1 MSEAD
6 DMNICHFCGNRN
18 LRVAVIQYTYRHA
31 GKFLIVDDVPCT
43 KCEYCGE
50 AYFKA
55 EVLKRIE
62 KEFNAIYYQG
72 KKAKQKLSVPV
83 ERFAQIGELTA

>member
-1 MSEAD
+1 MSEDD
-6 DMNICHFCGNRN
+6 DMKICHFCGNRN
-18 LRVAVIQYTYRHA
+18 FRVTAIQYTYRNA

-55 EVLKRIE
+55 EVLKVIE

-72 KKAKQKLSVPV
+72 KKAKQKLHVPV
-83 ERFAQIGELTA
+83 ERFSQIGELTA